1 MAKTK
6 TVFVCQNCAYK
17 SPKWIGK
24 CPSCNSWNSFV
35 EELETQEKASLKKT
49 AKISP
54 GSIKKLENISQKQNG
69 RLTAPFSELNRVLGG
84 GIVQGSLVLLGGEPG
99 IGKSTLVLQT
109 ALKLTNT
116 TVLYVSGEESPEQIK
131 MRADRI
137 CKPESNI
144 YILSEINIHKI
155 LDGICEAKP
164 DLVIIDSIQTI
175 FDEDLSSSPGTVSQV
190 RACTQIFQE
199 YAKKNQ
205 LSFLLIGHINKDG
218 NIAGPM
224 ALEHIVDV
232 VIQFEGDNN
241 NYFRLL
247 RAKKNRYGSTAEIG
261 VFEMTNTGLN
271 EIPDPGM
278 LLLPDDITDMSGIS
292 IAAMNEGARTLMLE
306 IQALAT
312 TSVYSAPQRTA
323 TGFDIRRLHMLLAVV
338 EKRLGIRLGQKDVF
352 LNIAGGIKVN
362 DTGVDLAVIA
372 ALLSSVFDKVIHR
385 NTCLM
390 GEVSLSGQI
399 RPVPNIDQRLLE
411 VKRMGFNKVFI
422 SKFQKTSIKNE
433 KDFNILKI
441 EKVNNLSP
449 LLFD

>member
-1 MAKTK
+1 
-6 TVFVCQNCAYK
+6 
-17 SPKWIGK
+17 
-24 CPSCNSWNSFV
+24 
-35 EELETQEKASLKKT
+35 
-49 AKISP
+49 
-54 GSIKKLENISQKQNG
+54 
-69 RLTAPFSELNRVLGG
+69 
-84 GIVQGSLVLLGGEPG
+84 
-99 IGKSTLVLQT
+99 
-109 ALKLTNT
+109 
-116 TVLYVSGEESPEQIK
+116 
-131 MRADRI
+131 
-137 CKPESNI
+137 
-144 YILSEINIHKI
+144 
-155 LDGICEAKP
+155 
-164 DLVIIDSIQTI
+164 
-175 FDEDLSSSPGTVSQV
+175 
-190 RACTQIFQE
+190 
-199 YAKKNQ
+199 
-205 LSFLLIGHINKDG
+205 LIGHINKDG

-278 LLLPDDITDMSGIS
+278 LLLPDDITDMSGIA

>member
-1 MAKTK
+1 MAKAK
-6 TVFVCQNCAYK
+6 SVFVCQNCAYK

-24 CPSCNSWNSFV
+24 CPSCNTWNSFV
-35 EELETQEKASLKKT
+35 EELESKEKSHKNA

-54 GSIKKLENISQKQNG
+54 GSIKKLDNITQKKSG
-69 RLTAPFSELNRVLGG
+69 RIIAPYAELNRVLGG
-84 GIVQGSLVLLGGEPG
+84 GIVQGSLILLGGEPG

-109 ALKLTNT
+109 ALKLKSNV
-116 TVLYVSGEESPEQIK
+116 VLYVSGEESPEQIK

-137 CKPESNI
+137 NKPESEI
-144 YILSEINIHKI
+144 YILPEINVHKI
-155 LDGICEAKP
+155 IGGIQEAKP

-175 FDEDLSSSPGTVSQV
+175 YDEDLSSSPGTVSQV
-190 RACTQIFQE
+190 RACSQIFQE
-199 YAKKNQ
+199 YAKKNH

-232 VIQFEGDNN
+232 VLQFEGDNN

-261 VFEMTNTGLN
+261 VFEMTHYGLN

-278 LLLPDDITDMSGIS
+278 LLLSDDISDMSGIA
-292 IAAMNEGARTLMLE
+292 IAAMNEGARTIMLE
-306 IQALAT
+306 IQSLAT

-362 DTGVDLAVIA
+362 DTAVDLAVIA
-372 ALLSSVFDKVIHR
+372 SLLSSVFDKIILR
-385 NTCLM
+385 NTCFM

-399 RPVPNIDQRLLE
+399 RPVPNIEQRLSE
-411 VKRMGFNKVFI
+411 VKRMGFKRVFI
-422 SKFQKTSIKNE
+422 SKFQKTSILSDN
-433 KDFNILKI
+433 DFEIVRI
-441 EKVNNLSP
+441 ENVNTLSP
-449 LLFD
+449 LLFN